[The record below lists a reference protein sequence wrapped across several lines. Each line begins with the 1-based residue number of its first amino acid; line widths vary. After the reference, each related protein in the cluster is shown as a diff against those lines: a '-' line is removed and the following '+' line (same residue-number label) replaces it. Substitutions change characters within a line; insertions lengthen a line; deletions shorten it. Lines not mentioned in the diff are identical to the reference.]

1 MPPWCSRVSDIA
13 FIIFL
18 NCSLQVM
25 SYQYQDKG
33 ERSTVLK
40 KLHRLV
46 VKVGSNLVRENPSAR
61 TAELIGQLAAL
72 RTRGIEVI
80 LVTSGAIP
88 LGMSILE
95 RTTRPKD
102 MAKIQA
108 LAALGQC
115 YLMRHYENACEGL
128 GFHCAQLLLTAADLQ
143 NRDRNLHVTACL
155 QALLEEGVLPVI
167 NENDSVSVEQ
177 IKIGD
182 NDTLAAMVAT
192 MVGADLTVLLTT
204 IDGFHESQM
213 PGGELGQ
220 RISVIRELDDR
231 LLTMAGS
238 TDGNP
243 YSTGG
248 MITKLHAASI
258 CTTGGHAL
266 AIVDG
271 HDFSQLGRFLGGED
285 IGTLFL
291 KPGLAHPMR
300 SWQRFLAF
308 FSEPAGSLILDAGAT
323 DALIRHNKSLL
334 PGGVL
339 GSSGTFRHGDTVR
352 LVGPDRTEIARGV
365 VNFSYE
371 ELAKICGAKTT
382 ELAGRLGHPVENTE
396 VVHKDYLVIIK

>member
-1 MPPWCSRVSDIA
+1 M
-13 FIIFL
+13 
-18 NCSLQVM
+18 N
-25 SYQYQDKG
+25 YQYQDKG
-33 ERSTVLK
+33 ERQAVLR
-40 KLHRLV
+40 KLRRLV
-46 VKVGSNLVRENPSAR
+46 VKVGSNLVRENPAVR
-61 TAELIGQLAAL
+61 TAELIGRLAAL
-72 RTRGIEVI
+72 RSRGIEVI

-102 MAKIQA
+102 MAKVQA

-115 YLMRHYENACEGL
+115 YLMRHYENACEAH

-155 QALLEEGVLPVI
+155 RALLEEGVLPVI

-192 MVGADLTVLLTT
+192 MLGADLTVLLTT
-204 IDGFHESQM
+204 IDGFHENEK
-213 PGGELGQ
+213 PDGPLGQ

-231 LLTMAGS
+231 LLAMAGT

-248 MITKLHAASI
+248 MVTKLHAASI

-271 HDFSQLGRFLGGED
+271 HDFNDLERFLDGED
-285 IGTLFL
+285 CGTLFL
-291 KPGLAHPMR
+291 QPSLTHPMR

-308 FSEPAGSLILDAGAT
+308 FSEPAGTLILDAGAA
-323 DALIRHNKSLL
+323 DAVTNRNKSLL
-334 PGGVL
+334 PGGLL
-339 GSSGTFRHGDTVR
+339 GASGTFRKGDAVR

-365 VNFSYE
+365 VNFSYG
-371 ELAKICGAKTT
+371 ELARICGAKTT
-382 ELAGRLGHPVENTE
+382 ELATRLGHPVENTE
-396 VVHKDYLVIIK
+396 VVHKDHLVIIK

>member
-1 MPPWCSRVSDIA
+1 
-13 FIIFL
+13 
-18 NCSLQVM
+18 M
-25 SYQYQDKG
+25 SYQYHDQG
-33 ERSTVLK
+33 ERTATLK
-40 KLHRLV
+40 KLRRLV
-46 VKVGSNLVRENPSAR
+46 VKVGSNLVRENPAKR
-61 TAELIGQLAAL
+61 TAELIEQLVAL
-72 RTRGIEVI
+72 RERGIEVI

-88 LGMSILE
+88 LGMNILN
-95 RTTRPKD
+95 RTTRPRD
-102 MAKIQA
+102 LAKVQA

-115 YLMRHYENACEGL
+115 YLMRHYENACEAR

-192 MVGADLTVLLTT
+192 MVGADLTILLTT
-204 IDGFHESQM
+204 IDGFHENETLE
-213 PGGELGQ
+213 GILGK

-231 LLTMAGS
+231 LLAMAGS

-271 HDFSQLGRFLGGED
+271 HDFTHLKRFLAGED
-285 IGTLFL
+285 LGTLFL
-291 KPGLAHPMR
+291 QPSLAHPMR

-308 FSEPAGSLILDAGAT
+308 FSEPAGTIILDAGASE
-323 DALIRHNKSLL
+323 ALAHHNKSLL

-339 GSSGTFRHGDTVR
+339 GSSGTFRKGDTVR

-371 ELAKICGAKTT
+371 ELARICGAKTV
-382 ELAGRLGHPVENTE
+382 ELATRLGHPVENTE
-396 VVHKDYLVIIK
+396 VVHKDYLVLTQ

>member
-1 MPPWCSRVSDIA
+1 M
-13 FIIFL
+13 
-18 NCSLQVM
+18 N
-25 SYQYQDKG
+25 YQYQDQG
-33 ERSTVLK
+33 ERAAVLQK
-40 KLHRLV
+40 VRRLV
-46 VKVGSNLVRENPSAR
+46 VKVGSNLVRETPAAR
-61 TAELIGQLAAL
+61 TGELIDQLVAL
-72 RTRGIEVI
+72 RKRGIEVI

-88 LGMSILE
+88 LGMNILN
-95 RTTRPKD
+95 RKNRPKD

-115 YLMRHYENACEGL
+115 YLMRHYENACEAH
-128 GFHCAQLLLTAADLQ
+128 GFHCAQLLITAADLQ

-155 QALLEEGVLPVI
+155 EALLEAGVLPVI

-192 MVGADLTVLLTT
+192 MLGADLTVLLTT
-204 IDGFHESQM
+204 IDGFHES
-213 PGGELGQ
+213 GKADGELGQ

-231 LLTMAGS
+231 LLAMAGS

-271 HDFSQLGRFLGGED
+271 HDFGNLKRFLEGED
-285 IGTLFL
+285 LGTLFL
-291 KPGLAHPMR
+291 QPDLSHPMR

-339 GSSGTFRHGDTVR
+339 GSSGTFRKGDTVR

-371 ELAKICGAKTT
+371 ELAKICGAKTS
-382 ELAGRLGHPVENTE
+382 ELSSRLGHPVENTE

>member
-1 MPPWCSRVSDIA
+1 M
-13 FIIFL
+13 
-18 NCSLQVM
+18 N
-25 SYQYQDKG
+25 YQFQDKG
-33 ERSTVLK
+33 ERQATLR

-46 VKVGSNLVRENPSAR
+46 VKVGSNLVRENPAR
-61 TAELIGQLAAL
+61 RTRELVRQLAGL
-72 RTRGIEVI
+72 RERGIEVI

-95 RTTRPKD
+95 RAARPKD
-102 MAKIQA
+102 MAKVQA
-108 LAALGQC
+108 MAALGQC
-115 YLMRHYENACEGL
+115 YLMRHYENACEEH

-155 QALLEEGVLPVI
+155 RALLDEGVLPVI

-182 NDTLAAMVAT
+182 NDTLAAMLAT
-192 MVGADLTVLLTT
+192 MLDADLTVLLTT
-204 IDGFHESQM
+204 IDGFHES
-213 PGGELGQ
+213 GVDGTLGQ

-231 LLTMAGS
+231 LLAMAGS

-271 HDFSQLGRFLGGED
+271 HDFTELERFLNGED
-285 IGTLFL
+285 CGTLFL
-291 KPGLAHPMR
+291 QPNLLHPMR

-308 FSEPAGSLILDAGAT
+308 FSEPAGTLILDAGAA
-323 DALIRHNKSLL
+323 DAVTNRNKSLL
-334 PGGVL
+334 PGGIL
-339 GSSGTFRHGDTVR
+339 GSNGTFRKGDTVR
-352 LVGPDRTEIARGV
+352 LVGPERTEIARGV

-371 ELAKICGAKTT
+371 ELARICGAKTT
-382 ELAGRLGHPVENTE
+382 ELAARLGHPVENTE

>member
-1 MPPWCSRVSDIA
+1 M
-13 FIIFL
+13 
-18 NCSLQVM
+18 N
-25 SYQYQDKG
+25 YQYQDQG
-33 ERSTVLK
+33 ERTAVLK
-40 KLHRLV
+40 RLRRLV
-46 VKVGSNLVRENPSAR
+46 VKVGSNLVRENPAAR
-61 TAELIGQLAAL
+61 TAELITQLAAL
-72 RTRGIEVI
+72 RERGVEVI

-88 LGMSILE
+88 LGMGILE
-95 RTTRPKD
+95 RASRPKD
-102 MAKIQA
+102 LAKVQA

-115 YLMRHYENACEGL
+115 YLMRHYENACEPH

-143 NRDRNLHVTACL
+143 SRERNLRVTACL

-192 MVGADLTVLLTT
+192 MLGADLTVLLTT
-204 IDGFHESQM
+204 VDGFHETQTN
-213 PGGELGQ
+213 GRGLGR

-231 LLTMAGS
+231 LLNMAGS

-271 HDFSQLGRFLGGED
+271 QDFGSLGRFLSGED
-285 IGTLFL
+285 LGTIFL
-291 KPGLAHPMR
+291 QPALAHPMR

-308 FSEPAGSLILDAGAT
+308 FSEPAGTLILDAGAA
-323 DALIRHNKSLL
+323 DALAHRNKSLL

-339 GSSGTFRHGDTVR
+339 GSSGTFRKGDTVR

-371 ELAKICGAKTT
+371 ELAKLCGAKTT
-382 ELAGRLGHPVENTE
+382 EVAARLGHPVENTE
-396 VVHKDYLVIIK
+396 VVHKDYLVLTQ